1 MSTNNLENMIRD
13 RLADDDQ
20 ISDIVEQDDAFEH
33 LMELIGDTIDEW
45 EQTERK

>member
-1 MSTNNLENMIRD
+1 MIRD

-20 ISDIVEQDDAFEH
+20 ISDIVEQDDAFER